1 MQKKGK
7 RKKEKRKKNRIIL
20 RGCSRA
26 AIDRS
31 YGGRINFPYIEPL
44 HSTSTGKTGGGGGE
58 GLFHL
63 SRYIHPATF
72 DVNHTLITPGKHQ
85 LELD

>member
-44 HSTSTGKTGGGGGE
+44 HSTSTGKTGGGGG
-58 GLFHL
+58 GGAVPFVAL
-63 SRYIHPATF
+63 
-72 DVNHTLITPGKHQ
+72 HTSGDIRC
-85 LELD
+85 

>member
-44 HSTSTGKTGGGGGE
+44 HSTSTGKTGGGGG
-58 GLFHL
+58 GRGC
-63 SRYIHPATF
+63 SICRVTYIRRHSM
-72 DVNHTLITPGKHQ
+72 LIT
-85 LELD
+85 L